1 MRVFKNFSLVNNF
14 DMDKLF
20 AANFED
26 KEVLNITLIDAER
39 VADIPPKQ
47 TAMKNR
53 TRAEARQTESV

>member
-1 MRVFKNFSLVNNF
+1 
-14 DMDKLF
+14 MDKLF